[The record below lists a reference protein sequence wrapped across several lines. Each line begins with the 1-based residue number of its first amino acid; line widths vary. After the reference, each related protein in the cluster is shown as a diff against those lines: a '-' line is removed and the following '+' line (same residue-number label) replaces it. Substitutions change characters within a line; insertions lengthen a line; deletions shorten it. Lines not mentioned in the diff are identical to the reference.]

1 MTSINIGSSPLVASM
16 RKYSIILM
24 GAGAVGLAASY
35 AVGGQER
42 AVADY
47 LIGFWY
53 FAGISITM
61 LFFSALQFLTRSGW
75 SAGVRRIAENLS
87 GMTPFLVVFL
97 IPIVL
102 NLFGHHSIYEWTH
115 ESSKH
120 DPIIQI
126 KEPYLNIP
134 FTIGRLALYCLL
146 WWGMWKFVVGNS
158 VKQDSATDITPTRKN
173 WKRSAVWVLVY
184 SLTITFAS
192 FDLLMSL
199 EPHWFSTIWGVY
211 TFSGHFVA
219 ALAIIAIM
227 LVSFRN
233 HGLLDGYIRDEHYH
247 DLGKLMF
254 AFTVFWAYIGF
265 SQYFIIWFANIPE
278 ETVYFTTR
286 LDNTPWSVFGILL
299 ILTRFL
305 IPFALLLKQD
315 VKRKKKVLVWSAIVI
330 LIAHFI
336 DIVWIVMPAV
346 GKVLIHGTSEQ
357 AIPFLFSWNE
367 FTGMLFF
374 AGVFLFAG
382 ARMFTSQN
390 AVAAND
396 PLLQESFE
404 YHS

>member
-1 MTSINIGSSPLVASM
+1 M
-16 RKYSIILM
+16 
-24 GAGAVGLAASY
+24 
-35 AVGGQER
+35 
-42 AVADY
+42 
-47 LIGFWY
+47 
-53 FAGISITM
+53 
-61 LFFSALQFLTRSGW
+61 
-75 SAGVRRIAENLS
+75 
-87 GMTPFLVVFL
+87 
-97 IPIVL
+97 
-102 NLFGHHSIYEWTH
+102 
-115 ESSKH
+115 
-120 DPIIQI
+120 
-126 KEPYLNIP
+126 
-134 FTIGRLALYCLL
+134 
-146 WWGMWKFVVGNS
+146 
-158 VKQDSATDITPTRKN
+158 
-173 WKRSAVWVLVY
+173 
-184 SLTITFAS
+184 
-192 FDLLMSL
+192 
-199 EPHWFSTIWGVY
+199 
-211 TFSGHFVA
+211 A

-299 ILTRFL
+299 ILTRFFNSVCV
-305 IPFALLLKQD
+305 IAEAGCE
-315 VKRKKKVLVWSAIVI
+315 KKEEGFGMVAIVI